1 MTNQI
6 KHMKKTKFNH
16 KKKSASLLVALLIVL
31 LVGTGTTL
39 AYIIVRSDTITNL
52 FLPGEVA
59 CAVTEKTEQTDPF
72 KVKNIGNVDAYV
84 RAAVVVTWQ
93 DTNGNVFGKQPE
105 YTLTFGSGWTKGSD
119 GFYYWPSALAVGAS
133 TTNPVITNYTVS
145 DSVSGDYK
153 LCIEILA
160 EAIQAKP
167 FANADAAWNVT
178 K

>member
-1 MTNQI
+1 MGYQE
-6 KHMKKTKFNH
+6 KQAKKTNAKH
-16 KKKSASLLVALLIVL
+16 IKKSAFLLVALILI
-31 LVGTGTTL
+31 LVVGAGTTL
-39 AYIIVRSDTITNL
+39 AYIIDTSGPITNL
-52 FLPGEVA
+52 FSPATVA
-59 CAVTEKTEQTDPF
+59 CEVIDGY
-72 KVKNIGNVDAYV
+72 KVKNTGDTDAYV
-84 RAAVVVTWQ
+84 RVTVVVNWQ
-93 DTNGNVFGKQPE
+93 DENGNVFGKQPE

-145 DSVSGDYK
+145 DSVSDDYK